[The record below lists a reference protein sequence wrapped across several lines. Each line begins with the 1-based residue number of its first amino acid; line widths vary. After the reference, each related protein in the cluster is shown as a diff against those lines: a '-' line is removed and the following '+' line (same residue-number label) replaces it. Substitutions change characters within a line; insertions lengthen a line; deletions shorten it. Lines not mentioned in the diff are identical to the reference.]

1 MPVQRKIQSVLIKP
15 AGPDCN
21 MRCRYCFYLE
31 KAAQFPDVKRHRMT
45 PAILREVVRQVMGQG
60 DQQVSFGWQGGEPT
74 LMGLSFFE
82 QAVND
87 QIRYGR
93 PGQICGNGLQ
103 TNGLLIDSQWACFLA
118 ESRFLVG
125 LSLDGPEHVHNRY
138 RLLKN
143 RQPSWSR
150 VVRARDELLEAG
162 VEVNALVVVND
173 YSAQF
178 ADEIYGYHKN
188 SGLTFM
194 QFIACLEPDAS
205 GSGKPASYS
214 VSPSAYGD
222 FLNRLFDLWIADFK
236 DNQPAT
242 YIRWFE
248 SLFFTYVNRIPP
260 ECTLLKECGI
270 YVVIEHNGDVFS
282 CDFYVEPAWR
292 LGNLME
298 KDLSECLNSDLQ
310 FRFGAAKAD
319 VPDRCLVCP
328 WLEHCRGGCP
338 KDRQFSDVPRLNY
351 FCESYR
357 MFFEHADPIYRSL
370 AQQWVKT
377 QTRESVLNYLAE
389 TGSKI
394 ERNAPCPCGSGKK
407 FKQCCGQRYS

>member
-298 KDLSECLNSDLQ
+298 KDLSCFLSTVEPIQAGDHPVKYMMERGWRKRGWSWLQSITAWECL
-310 FRFGAAKAD
+310 
-319 VPDRCLVCP
+319 V
-328 WLEHCRGGCP
+328 
-338 KDRQFSDVPRLNY
+338 FSLTLPYPQNR
-351 FCESYR
+351 
-357 MFFEHADPIYRSL
+357 
-370 AQQWVKT
+370 
-377 QTRESVLNYLAE
+377 
-389 TGSKI
+389 KI
-394 ERNAPCPCGSGKK
+394 EYPATME
-407 FKQCCGQRYS
+407 YLI